1 MTEKLTNDEKR
12 ELRAHMAMKPFNFML
27 DDVTKLYVLQ
37 KLRENGLDTKKGT
50 ISALIRVLLN
60 YFVDLLPDD
69 PTFEY
74 LVDQVE
80 QEYLFT
86 TKKNKRSSM

>member
-12 ELRAHMAMKPFNFML
+12 ELRAHMTMKPFNFML

-60 YFVDLLPDD
+60 YFVDLSPED
-69 PTFEY
+69 PAFEY